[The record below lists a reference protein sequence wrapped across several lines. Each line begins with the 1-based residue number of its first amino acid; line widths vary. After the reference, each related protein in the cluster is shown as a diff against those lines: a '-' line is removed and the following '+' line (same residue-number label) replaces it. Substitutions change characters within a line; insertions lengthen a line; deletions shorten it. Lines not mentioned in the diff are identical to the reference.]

1 MKNLNMDYFFS
12 LNKSK
17 ENSTNNIKVFTNKML
32 HNQLQNNIKE
42 IPNDINAFN
51 PLKRTHRPLSTAYCI
66 NLKDFNKQRIN
77 EFLKQKIYRNENIV
91 QKNNIYSENLNSI
104 IDVFNS
110 NNVYKLVN
118 FHQKVNGNGL
128 EDLVLKNIVPLPTI
142 KEKNNFF
149 IGKHPLSY
157 NQSQENKNVIQ
168 KNRSTNYPGF
178 FIEKENKTFV
188 NYKNSVNNNN
198 PAKLNNQNSK
208 IFMYIL
214 NKNIN
219 SLAKNDISHKNN
231 SLIKNDN
238 RRYNNTSHSF
248 LYNSITNNMESN
260 CNNSLIYSYQQQ
272 SNSSLNN
279 KNTSN
284 CPKSN
289 DNIIFRINNGNNRKR
304 STYESTNKAKNN
316 NENNNSNFL
325 VKVDNTDKIKN
336 VRTLCKERE
345 IKRQNLKCFYYLI
358 LPGNASYL
366 VEQCMNHRINWMKP
380 FSIVTSLY
388 NFKWQELS
396 YGIDYESL
404 GHFQNVK
411 QIVNHYENHF
421 VISNKAKMFAN
432 FLNYCEKKKISA
444 FKYVPFTIVFHL
456 KDEKPLKP
464 EKDKNYENNIDSL
477 NKKNNNNKYE
487 KLKDFMNNIN
497 KYIVKYNEI
506 GKYYDKESFKK
517 YVKYL
522 KYKEMAK
529 ENDNL
534 NIKDYKKI
542 TLKKKYKVSRKN
554 NKRKHLSFNINQKKE
569 LSPDNDDID
578 DDYNN
583 NNNLN
588 YTFYTDIF
596 NNLVEDNNI
605 PIYDKNKERK
615 EEESAK
621 NQKSEE
627 HIIGSN
633 TLIEIPESHF
643 TGKNIWVVKAINL
656 NRGMCIRIVNSYEQM
671 LKVINKFKEGVDY
684 NFTKAKLEENENI
697 LQIKNTIIKNKNINA
712 SPYKNYKNINED
724 EKIIKK
730 NITANILN
738 FTNKDRNSNSKINIS
753 IEKSKKQKT
762 DEEKKNNEEKLYN
775 CNKIIIQKYIENP
788 LLYRGRKCDMRIWV
802 LLTQTMK
809 VYVFKE
815 GHLKTC
821 SIEYNINSKDA
832 FVHITNYSFQKYN
845 KNFQKYEKGNEVPFY
860 EFQKFLD
867 ENYSERKY
875 NIKTDMFKQIKEIVQ
890 ITMKSAKDKIN
901 KNNRNF
907 QFEIFGYDFMMD
919 KDFNLFL
926 IEINT
931 NPGLEESSPWIKT
944 IVPRMLD
951 DALRLTIDQLFET
964 KYDFSLIN
972 PKKEN
977 EKLNNNNN
985 NITNNLKNS
994 CKINGIKSSS
1004 SINIQKDIN
1013 RNDKKDNYSILKTLP
1028 TLNERKNNFSEKEDK
1043 VNIPNKNCNDYNIKN
1058 CQEKNNNNIKENKN
1072 ETINKNNKYISP
1084 FPVPGYSQEENI
1096 WDFVCDL
1103 NEPDLIDG
1111 FTTKGEETSV
1121 EPIKKHC
1128 YNFVFKKR
1136 KKKGKKR
1143 KVIKNTN
1150 ENNEDVNIYSE

>member
-17 ENSTNNIKVFTNKML
+17 ENSSNNIKVFTNKIF
-32 HNQLQNNIKE
+32 NNPLQKNIKE

-149 IGKHPLSY
+149 IGKHPLSF

-279 KNTSN
+279 KNTIN

-289 DNIIFRINNGNNRKR
+289 DNIIFRI
-304 STYESTNKAKNN
+304 N

-464 EKDKNYENNIDSL
+464 EKDKNYENNNDSL
-477 NKKNNNNKYE
+477 NKKNNNKYE

-497 KYIVKYNEI
+497 KYIVKYDEI
-506 GKYYDKESFKK
+506 GKYYEKESFKK

-529 ENDNL
+529 ENDHL

-753 IEKSKKQKT
+753 IEKYKKQKT
-762 DEEKKNNEEKLYN
+762 DEKKKNNEEKLYN

-845 KNFQKYEKGNEVPFY
+845 NNFGKYEKGNEVPFY
-860 EFQKFLD
+860 EFQKFLN
-867 ENYSERKY
+867 ENYSEKKY
-875 NIKTDMFKQIKEIVQ
+875 NIKVDLMNQIKEIVKL
-890 ITMKSAKDKIN
+890 TMRSVRDKIN
-901 KNNRNF
+901 RNNRNY

-931 NPGLEESSPWIKT
+931 NPGLEESSPWIKL

-951 DALRLTIDQLFET
+951 DALRLTIDQLFDT
-964 KYDFSLIN
+964 KYDFNVISKNKNEQEIN
-972 PKKEN
+972 NYKQILKNYKKNIDINGVNVSSYSNKKSEINSINMDISQDGIKNKNNQYCLKTIPTLDEKNCDDEKEADVSSDKNKKHKDN
-977 EKLNNNNN
+977 EK
-985 NITNNLKNS
+985 
-994 CKINGIKSSS
+994 
-1004 SINIQKDIN
+1004 
-1013 RNDKKDNYSILKTLP
+1013 ND
-1028 TLNERKNNFSEKEDK
+1028 
-1043 VNIPNKNCNDYNIKN
+1043 
-1058 CQEKNNNNIKENKN
+1058 KNNNLTKDKDNIN
-1072 ETINKNNKYISP
+1072 NNKRYLSP
-1084 FPVPGYSQEENI
+1084 FPIPGYSLYENI
-1096 WDFVCDL
+1096 WDYICDL
-1103 NEPDLIDG
+1103 HDNDPQEIIIG
-1111 FTTKGEETSV
+1111 KEEEDTSN
-1121 EPIKKHC
+1121 I
-1128 YNFVFKKR
+1128 NNKKR
-1136 KKKGKKR
+1136 KNFTNKKKKN
-1143 KVIKNTN
+1143 KKNKMK
-1150 ENNEDVNIYSE
+1150 NN